1 MLDRILPPEYNF
13 SHEPDRPQNQWP
25 TLIGGIAH
33 LGKQTTTEKTNAMKT
48 NITTFRYIA
57 LVLACVTL
65 SVGCAS
71 TRSGTDFNSA
81 NVSKL
86 KVGETTE
93 QEVIQL
99 IGQPHNRTRSS
110 DGTVVLSYMYKPGQ
124 TITPFSGFDPNLYQ
138 KGREIKMLWVI
149 LDANGKVNSFRE
161 SSSQ

>member
-1 MLDRILPPEYNF
+1 
-13 SHEPDRPQNQWP
+13 
-25 TLIGGIAH
+25 
-33 LGKQTTTEKTNAMKT
+33 MK
-48 NITTFRYIA
+48 FRYIA
-57 LVLACVTL
+57 LVVACVTL

-99 IGQPHNRTRSS
+99 IGQPHSRMRSS
-110 DGTVVLSYMYKPGQ
+110 DGTVTLSYLYKPGQ

-138 KGREIKMLWVI
+138 KGNAIKMLWVI
-149 LDANGKVNSFRE
+149 LDANGKVSSFRE
-161 SSSQ
+161 NNSQ

>member
-1 MLDRILPPEYNF
+1 MAN
-13 SHEPDRPQNQWP
+13 S
-25 TLIGGIAH
+25 IAR
-33 LGKQTTTEKTNAMKT
+33 LGKQTTIKKTNTLKT
-48 NITTFRYIA
+48 SIITFKYIA

-99 IGQPHNRTRSS
+99 IGQPHSRTRSS
-110 DGTVVLSYMYKPGQ
+110 DGTVTLSYLYKPGQ
-124 TITPFSGFDPNLYQ
+124 TITPFSGFDPNLNQ
-138 KGREIKMLWVI
+138 KGRAIKMLWVM
-149 LDANGKVNSFRE
+149 LDANGKVSNFRE
-161 SSSQ
+161 SNSQ